1 MKSRANC
8 YSWIQQLQPEWK
20 VVSGVVQKQI
30 GIKPKKKKNM
40 LCLFFQSL
48 AFSSM
53 KPNREQADQGEMQSV
68 KSQPHK
74 AKYRMVSFVPR
85 GQSLITITSKP
96 M

>member
-1 MKSRANC
+1 MQRLHQSYLLRLLGFVTLGMALLSISKT
-8 YSWIQQLQPEWK
+8 YE
-20 VVSGVVQKQI
+20 
-30 GIKPKKKKNM
+30 NM

-74 AKYRMVSFVPR
+74 AKYRMVSFEPR
-85 GQSLITITSKP
+85 GQSLTTITSKP